1 MTVALTPSPSTELH
15 TDLNIRLDDLQ
26 DPRIAAFLEEHLAD
40 MRRSSPP
47 ESVHALDLAAL
58 RRPEIQF
65 WTVWQGEE
73 LLGTGAIKLLG
84 QQHAELKSMRTAPAA
99 RGRGVARALLQHI
112 LSQARAQGLTRLSL
126 ETGTTPDFAPAHAL
140 YLSIGFENCGPFGSY
155 VFDPFSRYM
164 TLAL

>member
-1 MTVALTPSPSTELH
+1 MIMTATLSPSLS
-15 TDLNIRLDDLQ
+15 TDLSIRLDDLQ
-26 DPRIAAFLEEHLAD
+26 DPRIAAFLEDHLAD
-40 MRRSSPP
+40 MRSTSPP

-84 QQHAELKSMRTAPAA
+84 EQHAELKSMRTAPAA
-99 RGRGVARALLQHI
+99 RGRGVARALLHHI
-112 LSQARAQGLTRLSL
+112 LSQARSQGLARLSL
-126 ETGTTPDFAPAHAL
+126 ETGTTPNFAPAHAL
-140 YLSIGFENCGPFGSY
+140 YLSSGFVDCGPFGGY
-155 VFDPFSRYM
+155 VLDPFSRYM